1 MLCHDCRALIRQA
14 DDVFCSHKSQMTVK
28 TEVNT
33 TEFQAAIGDKCY
45 LCTRLRLQLG
55 DSKWQHVVSSLLK
68 TNLVDFDKA
77 ASCHPPSMILVRL
90 GCRLTPILNQGQEG
104 KPLLGSSY
112 SYGYIQVALL
122 PGPPSLSP
130 PHLPAIVVAAKGAPS
145 TSDPRVL
152 DLVHHW
158 LETCKSSPSHSN
170 CNHPL
175 QLASYP
181 SRLIDVRPDNTAAD
195 SWRLVEVDEA
205 HGVTGAYLTLSHRW
219 GSEAFKL
226 ERTTHADMLRGI
238 PLSALPGTY
247 QDAIRIARR
256 LGVRYLWVDSI
267 CIFQDERLDLQA
279 EAIRM
284 AEIFG
289 NALCN
294 ISALS
299 GRQDGLFCTRA
310 PELVNSDCVVLNAED
325 YDLKQSYFLN
335 DLQLWRGELLHMP
348 LTTRGWVLQ
357 EELLAARTI
366 YFGSRQVLWACTDFR
381 ACETYPQMH
390 PRRSIQATDDKRQF
404 LHDEELGP
412 IAAMLQIAKTSIQ
425 NLVSEP
431 VFPDNRDLLF
441 GVWTQFVAHYS
452 LRKLTFPADK
462 LLAIA
467 GICKLFGGVMRDEFL
482 AGLWRQHIMAGLLW
496 YIRPHA
502 ITSHPVEYRAPSW
515 SWASNEGYV
524 MHAEPFNFSWTVA
537 RAVDVKCQTEDGK
550 DFGLLVS
557 ARLRLQAPYLVMSID
572 TRGNWAAGR
581 TVSAS
586 RFIPVPQLIV
596 RIDSTEDLSAAG
608 VGNCGFVGAI
618 IRTTAYRLTDV
629 VPGDGN
635 GTTKKLLLAAQGIVL
650 LPTGPIV
657 SPTGNNEDA
666 AVEGQSKTMTTAAA
680 EYRRVGYFALEDRK
694 SGSITPRWA
703 PEGCRI
709 FHEPVVDWKQRQY
722 SPETG
727 WFRAFPFEEQSQ
739 WLRLMDVI

>member
-14 DDVFCSHKSQMTVK
+14 DDVLCSCEIQMTVK
-28 TEVNT
+28 TEVST
-33 TEFQAAIGDKCY
+33 AEFEAAIRDKCY
-45 LCTRLRLQLG
+45 LCMRLRLQLG
-55 DSKWQHVVSSLLK
+55 DFKWQHVVSSLPK

-104 KPLLGSSY
+104 MPLLGSSY

-130 PHLPAIVVAAKGAPS
+130 THLQAVVIAAKGAPS

-158 LETCKSSPSHSN
+158 LETCRSSPSHSN
-170 CNHPL
+170 CNRSL
-175 QLASYP
+175 QFASYP
-181 SRLIDVRPDNTAAD
+181 SRLIDVRPDNTTAD
-195 SWRLVEVDEA
+195 TWRLVEVDET
-205 HGVTGAYLTLSHRW
+205 HDVTGAYMTLSHRW

-226 ERTTHADMLRGI
+226 ERATHADMLRGMS
-238 PLSALPGTY
+238 LAALPGTY
-247 QDAIRIARR
+247 QDAIRIVRR
-256 LGVRYLWVDSI
+256 LDVRYLWVDSL
-267 CIFQDERLDLQA
+267 CIFQDERLDIQT

-310 PELVNSDCVVLNAED
+310 PELVNSDCVILNAEN

-390 PRRSIQATDDKRQF
+390 TKRSIQATDDKQQF

-412 IAAMLQIAKTSIQ
+412 IAAMLQVAKTSIQ
-425 NLVSEP
+425 NFDPEP
-431 VFPDNRDLLF
+431 VSPDNGDLLF
-441 GVWTQFVAHYS
+441 GAWTQFVAHYS

-467 GICKLFGGVMRDEFL
+467 GICKLFGGVMHDEFL
-482 AGLWRQHIMAGLLW
+482 AGLWRQHIMTGLLW
-496 YIRPHA
+496 YIRPHT
-502 ITSHPVEYRAPSW
+502 ITNRPVEYRAPSW

-537 RAVDVKCQTEDGK
+537 QVVDAKCQPEDGE
-550 DFGLLVS
+550 DFGMLVS
-557 ARLRLQAPYLVMSID
+557 ARLRLQAPCLAMFID
-572 TRGNWAAGR
+572 ARSEWTAGR

-608 VGNCGFVGAI
+608 VGSCSLVGAI

-629 VPGDGN
+629 VTGDGN
-635 GTTKKLLLAAQGIVL
+635 GSTKKILLAAQGIVL
-650 LPTGPIV
+650 LPTRPIV
-657 SPTGNNEDA
+657 APTGDDGDA
-666 AVEGQSKTMTTAAA
+666 AAEGHTKATTTTAA
-680 EYRRVGYFALEDRK
+680 EFRRVGYFALEDRK
-694 SGSITPRWA
+694 SGSITPKWA
-703 PEGCRI
+703 PQGCRI
-709 FHEPVVDWKQRQY
+709 FREPVESKQRKH
-722 SPETG
+722 STESG
-727 WFRAFPFEEQSQ
+727 WLREFPFEEQSQ